1 MSTAEQKYA
10 DLKKTL
16 EKEGERGVK
25 ELQKQKG
32 LIPPEKDLLTI
43 MQKGADTFE
52 KEMGRAMSYGEMRE
66 MYG

>member
-1 MSTAEQKYA
+1 MSTPQQKYA

-32 LIPPEKDLLTI
+32 IINTPAKRRRY
-43 MQKGADTFE
+43 F
-52 KEMGRAMSYGEMRE
+52 
-66 MYG
+66 